1 MNIRIVA
8 LSFMVLY
15 VAPAESGVYKCV
27 LDGKTTYSQRPC
39 EGNISEVEIKPPPTL
54 SGSAK
59 STNDF
64 KEANKEL
71 DAAINER
78 RGQRKLRG
86 LKQDLVIL
94 RKKRDREMAKYRS
107 EMRRALTKADV
118 LIIQQHI
125 ANRRSEYAKAIK
137 SKEDEIR
144 SASKSIGPAGY

>member
-15 VAPAESGVYKCV
+15 VAPAESAVYKCV

-39 EGNISEVEIKPPPTL
+39 EGKISEVEIKPPPTL

-94 RKKRDREMAKYRS
+94 RKKRDGEMAKYRS

-118 LIIQQHI
+118 IIIQQHI
-125 ANRRSEYAKAIK
+125 ANRRSEYAEAIK